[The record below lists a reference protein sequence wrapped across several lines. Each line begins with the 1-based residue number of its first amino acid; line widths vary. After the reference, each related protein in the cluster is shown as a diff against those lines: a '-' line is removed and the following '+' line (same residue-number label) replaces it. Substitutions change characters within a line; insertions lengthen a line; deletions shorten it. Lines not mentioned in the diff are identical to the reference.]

1 MPPRRHGVGTVTMRG
16 IGMGIDFACFRAA
29 SLLLAHGD
37 NPYDVNQPWQ
47 QENLPYSV
55 PITRCI
61 VRGFELRRTGQFG
74 LADTAAGRLAFLS
87 PFVLLRATHV
97 AH

>member
-1 MPPRRHGVGTVTMRG
+1 MPPSRHGVGTVAMRG
-16 IGMGIDFACFRAA
+16 IGMGVDFAGFGAA
-29 SLLLAHGD
+29 SLLPAHGGH
-37 NPYDVNQPWQ
+37 PYAVNQLWQ
-47 QENLPYSV
+47 QENLLYNV

-74 LADTAAGRLAFLS
+74 LADTAVGRLAFLS

>member
-16 IGMGIDFACFRAA
+16 MGRGVDFARFGAT
-29 SLLLAHGD
+29 SLLPAHGGH
-37 NPYDVNQPWQ
+37 PYDVNQPWQ

-74 LADTAAGRLAFLS
+74 LADTASGRLTFLS
-87 PFVLLRATHV
+87 PFVLLQAARV